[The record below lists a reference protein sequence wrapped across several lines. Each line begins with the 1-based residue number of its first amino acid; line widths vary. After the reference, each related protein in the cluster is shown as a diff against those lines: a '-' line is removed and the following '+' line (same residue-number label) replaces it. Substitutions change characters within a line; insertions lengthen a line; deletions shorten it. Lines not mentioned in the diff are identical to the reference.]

1 MLVLVRDDC
10 PRQLDRG
17 GLHMAPIANLIENA
31 VGEAAHAGN
40 ASGIARIKKSDLA
53 EQRIGWSAMRRTVDD
68 ANVVPEITHDIG
80 KQARIGRNPGA
91 VGERQVET
99 VKIDAAHRGLSAS
112 PSRRCAHAGRVE
124 ERRKGGGGYHHAR
137 RLVEHEPAK
146 PTFSDLL
153 TKGVHSFLINQPEDQ
168 AVTNAERLRELAGW
182 YRAFAERTAN
192 PAIWDARLRTAEDLE
207 AEAARVER
215 QDAEFA
221 DSESPG

>member
-1 MLVLVRDDC
+1 
-10 PRQLDRG
+10 
-17 GLHMAPIANLIENA
+17 
-31 VGEAAHAGN
+31 
-40 ASGIARIKKSDLA
+40 
-53 EQRIGWSAMRRTVDD
+53 
-68 ANVVPEITHDIG
+68 
-80 KQARIGRNPGA
+80 
-91 VGERQVET
+91 
-99 VKIDAAHRGLSAS
+99 
-112 PSRRCAHAGRVE
+112 VE